1 MVNANP
7 CNYLL
12 YFGHLPVFLKASS
25 NRKGKMSNDPEFK
38 RETYQTLDT
47 GDLLH

>member
-12 YFGHLPVFLKASS
+12 YFGHLPVFLITTG
-25 NRKGKMSNDPEFK
+25 NREGKMSNDPEFK
-38 RETYQTLDT
+38 RKTYQALDT
-47 GDLLH
+47 GNLSH